1 MESEKLIETNGKYYI
16 SQILILPGKPY
27 EVGKY
32 TTTCMF
38 TGQRVKKYCYPIKL
52 YYKLGNAKKRYDK
65 LVSKKQTAG

>member
-16 SQILILPGKPY
+16 KQILILPEQPF

-38 TGQRVKKYCYPIKL
+38 TGRRVQKYCYPIKL
-52 YYKLGNAKKRYDK
+52 YYKLGNAQKKYNK
-65 LVSKKQTAG
+65 LINKK

>member
-1 MESEKLIETNGKYYI
+1 MESKKLIETNGEYYI
-16 SQILILPGKPY
+16 SQILILPGQPY
-27 EVGKY
+27 VVGKY

-38 TGQRVKKYCYPIKL
+38 TGQRVKKYCHPIKL